1 MDGNDTIR
9 TSGDKL
15 GLPDHPGP
23 RTPKGTADEYRK
35 EVESILA
42 MHHLLVVA
50 DGGSHP
56 KCKELVLH
64 DLSKLPVVPADHPQH
79 YRILESRTK
88 WERENDVIREK
99 HKTIML
105 EAWTTLAVALH
116 QSTKA
121 KHKVLHHSIYEK
133 CRLDNYQ
140 TTQRSG

>member
-1 MDGNDTIR
+1 MAGNDTIR

-23 RTPKGTADEYRK
+23 RTHKGTADEYRK

-50 DGGSHP
+50 DGGAHP

-79 YRILESRTK
+79 FRILEARTK
-88 WERENDVIREK
+88 WERDNDVI
-99 HKTIML
+99 T
-105 EAWTTLAVALH
+105 
-116 QSTKA
+116 
-121 KHKVLHHSIYEK
+121 
-133 CRLDNYQ
+133 
-140 TTQRSG
+140 